1 MSITNQQDLLQKIM
15 SRAIVRG
22 EQGPKNNKLSKQT
35 VYQFT
40 GNQRVDIPGNV
51 IMNDIGFFNQ
61 PNPFLDVAT
70 TRFNTEPLEDKV
82 NAFPQP
88 SYYNTI
94 LVNDANS
101 PIMPTPND
109 RYSQMTLQQ
118 MMIERQALKTEPKII
133 TTQIFPELTK
143 NTPDFL

>member
-15 SRAIVRG
+15 SRAIVKG
-22 EQGPKNNKLSKQT
+22 EQGPKNNKLSNQT

-40 GNQRVDIPGNV
+40 GNQRVNIPGNV
-51 IMNDIGFFNQ
+51 IMNDIGFFGQ
-61 PNPFLDVAT
+61 PNPFMDVAT
-70 TRFNTEPLEDKV
+70 ARFQTEPLEDKI

-88 SYYNTI
+88 SYYNTV

-101 PIMPTPND
+101 PIMPEPSNYHT
-109 RYSQMTLQQ
+109 QITLQE
-118 MMIERQALKTEPKII
+118 MMMERQALKTQPKIA